1 MIGYKFLDTLISGF
15 IFPISNQCSI
25 CSKATSLLTILKKE
39 EGMKRLITMGL
50 AVVIAMTFLAVPVM
64 ADKTMDQIEKSG
76 KIRLGFREGSI
87 PFAFVDPKVGKHVGF
102 SVDMAGE
109 LAKYL
114 GMRFGKTI
122 QVVPFT
128 VTPKT
133 RIPMVVNGTV
143 DVEMGSTT
151 YTQKREEQ
159 ADFSMIFF
167 FSETTFLV
175 ATDSGVQSLED
186 LSGKIVGAA
195 RATTNLRAVEKLAD
209 EGKFKP
215 ANIVVTETHP
225 QGMLALKSGKI
236 DAYST
241 DRSLLEGLRMKDQN
255 PDKWMTVPFAI
266 AYEPY
271 AYIMREGQSD
281 FRDFVNNT
289 ILWSIHTG
297 KFNELYDKWM
307 GPNGVVPIPMSEAYK
322 QYLQMMVY
330 PISDEWWMK

>member
-1 MIGYKFLDTLISGF
+1 MKKFV
-15 IFPISNQCSI
+15 
-25 CSKATSLLTILKKE
+25 SLGLSFLLLV
-39 EGMKRLITMGL
+39 GML
-50 AVVIAMTFLAVPVM
+50 AAPVF
-64 ADKTMDQIEKSG
+64 ADDTMDQIEKNG
-76 KIRLGFREGSI
+76 VIKLGFREGSI

-102 SVDMAGE
+102 SVDMAGL
-109 LAKYL
+109 LAENL
-114 GMRFGKTI
+114 GKRFGKKI
-122 QVVPFT
+122 KIKPFT

-159 ADFSMIFF
+159 ADFGMIFF

-175 ATDSGVQSLED
+175 SKKSGIKSLED
-186 LSGKIVGAA
+186 LNGMRVGAA
-195 RATTNLRAVEKLAD
+195 RGTTNLRAVEALAK

-215 ANIVVTETHP
+215 KDIVVTETHP
-225 QGMLALKSGKI
+225 QGMLALRTGKI
-236 DAYST
+236 EAYST

-271 AYIMREGQSD
+271 AYILREGNSD

-289 ILWSIHTG
+289 ILWSIKTG
-297 KFNELYDKWM
+297 KFYEFYEKWM
-307 GPNGVVPIPMSEAYK
+307 GPKGVVPIPMSQAYK
-322 QYLQMMVY
+322 DYLEMMVY
-330 PISDEWWMK
+330 PISDEWWKK

>member
-1 MIGYKFLDTLISGF
+1 
-15 IFPISNQCSI
+15 
-25 CSKATSLLTILKKE
+25 
-39 EGMKRLITMGL
+39 MKRFSIMGL

-64 ADKTMDQIEKSG
+64 ADKTMDQIEKTG
-76 KIRLGFREGSI
+76 KIKLGFREGSI

-122 QVVPFT
+122 EIVPFT

-175 ATDSGVQSLED
+175 AKDSGVQSLED
-186 LSGKIVGAA
+186 LTGKIVGAA
-195 RATTNLRAVEKLAD
+195 RGTTNLRAVEKLAN

-215 ANIVVTETHP
+215 LNIVVTETHP

-297 KFNELYDKWM
+297 KFDALYDKWM
-307 GPNGVVPIPMSEAYK
+307 GPKGIVPIPMSQAYK

-330 PISDEWWMK
+330 PISDGWWMK

>member
-1 MIGYKFLDTLISGF
+1 
-15 IFPISNQCSI
+15 
-25 CSKATSLLTILKKE
+25 
-39 EGMKRLITMGL
+39 MKRLIILGL
-50 AVVIAMTFLAVPVM
+50 AVAIAMTFSAAPVM
-64 ADKTMDQIEKSG
+64 ADKTMDQIEKTG
-76 KIRLGFREGSI
+76 KIKLGFREGSI

-102 SVDMAGE
+102 SVNMAAE

-122 QVVPFT
+122 EIVPFT

-133 RIPMVVNGTV
+133 RIPMVVNGTI

-175 ATDSGVQSLED
+175 AKDSGIKSLAD
-186 LSGKIVGAA
+186 LSGKRVGAA
-195 RATTNLRAVEKLAD
+195 RATTNLRAVEKLAQ
-209 EGKFKP
+209 EGKFNP
-215 ANIVVTETHP
+215 AGIVVTETHP

-241 DRSLLEGLRMKDQN
+241 DRSLLEGLRMKDKN
-255 PDKWMTVPFAI
+255 PGDWMTVDFAI

-289 ILWSIHTG
+289 ILWSIQTG
-297 KFNELYDKWM
+297 KFFELYEKWM
-307 GPNGVVPIPMSEAYK
+307 GPNGVVPIPLSDAYQ

-330 PISDEWWMK
+330 PIEDGWWMK

>member
-1 MIGYKFLDTLISGF
+1 MKKFIGIGLMV
-15 IFPISNQCSI
+15 
-25 CSKATSLLTILKKE
+25 LLVT
-39 EGMKRLITMGL
+39 GL
-50 AVVIAMTFLAVPVM
+50 LAGPVL
-64 ADKTMDQIEKSG
+64 ADATMDRIEKTG
-76 KIRLGFREGSI
+76 KIKLGFREGSI

-109 LAKYL
+109 LANYL
-114 GMRFGKTI
+114 GMRFGKKI
-122 QVVPFT
+122 EIVPFT

-133 RIPMVVNGTV
+133 RIPMVVNGTI

-175 ATDSGVQSLED
+175 AKDSGIKTLSD
-186 LSGKIVGAA
+186 LNGKRVGAA
-195 RATTNLRAVEKLAD
+195 RGPTNLRAIEKLAD

-215 ANIVVTETHP
+215 KGIVVTETHP

-241 DRSLLEGLRMKDQN
+241 DRSLLEGLRMKDAN

-271 AYIMREGQSD
+271 AYITREGNSD

-289 ILWSIHTG
+289 VIWSIHTG
-297 KFNELYDKWM
+297 KFFELYEKWM
-307 GPNGVVPIPMSEAYK
+307 GPKGVVPIPMSEAYRN
-322 QYLQMMVY
+322 YLQMMVY
-330 PISDEWWMK
+330 PISDGWWKK

>member
-1 MIGYKFLDTLISGF
+1 MKKIGSISLA
-15 IFPISNQCSI
+15 CVMVM
-25 CSKATSLLTILKKE
+25 TLLT
-39 EGMKRLITMGL
+39 
-50 AVVIAMTFLAVPVM
+50 VPVL

-76 KIRLGFREGSI
+76 KIKLGFREGSI

-102 SVDMAGE
+102 SVDMANE
-109 LAKYL
+109 LANYL
-114 GMRFGKTI
+114 GMRFGKKI
-122 QVVPFT
+122 EIVPFT

-133 RIPMVVNGTV
+133 RIPMVVNGTI

-175 ATDSGVQSLED
+175 AKDSGIQSLED
-186 LSGKIVGAA
+186 LNGKRVGAA
-195 RATTNLRAVEKLAD
+195 RATTNLRAVETLAE

-215 ANIVVTETHP
+215 ADIVVTETHP

-289 ILWSIHTG
+289 IIWSIKTG
-297 KFNELYDKWM
+297 KFFELYDKWM
-307 GPNGVVPIPMSEAYK
+307 GPQGVVPIPMSDVYK
-322 QYLQMMVY
+322 NYLEMMVY
-330 PISDEWWMK
+330 PISDEWWKE

>member
-1 MIGYKFLDTLISGF
+1 MKKL
-15 IFPISNQCSI
+15 SI
-25 CSKATSLLTILKKE
+25 
-39 EGMKRLITMGL
+39 MGL
-50 AVVIAMTFLAVPVM
+50 AVVIAMTFLTVPVL
-64 ADKTMDQIEKSG
+64 ADKTMDRIEKTG
-76 KIRLGFREGSI
+76 KIKLGFREGSI

-122 QVVPFT
+122 KIIPFT

-159 ADFSMIFF
+159 ANFSMIFF

-175 ATDSGVQSLED
+175 AKDSGVQSLED
-186 LSGKIVGAA
+186 LNGRLVGAA
-195 RATTNLRAVEKLAD
+195 RATTNLRAVEKLAK

-215 ANIVVTETHP
+215 ANIIVTETHP

-241 DRSLLEGLRMKDQN
+241 DRSLLEGLRMKDRN

-289 ILWSIHTG
+289 IIWSIHNG
-297 KFNELYDKWM
+297 KFFELYEKWM
-307 GPNGVVPIPMSEAYK
+307 GPDGVVPIPMSEAYK

-330 PISDEWWMK
+330 PISDGWWKK

>member
-1 MIGYKFLDTLISGF
+1 MKKQIAIGLAIIMGM
-15 IFPISNQCSI
+15 
-25 CSKATSLLTILKKE
+25 SLL
-39 EGMKRLITMGL
+39 
-50 AVVIAMTFLAVPVM
+50 AAPVM
-64 ADKTMDQIEKSG
+64 ADQTMDQIEKTG
-76 KIRLGFREGSI
+76 KIKLGFREGSI

-102 SVDMAGE
+102 SVDMANE

-114 GMRFGKTI
+114 GMRFGKKI
-122 QVVPFT
+122 EIVPHT

-175 ATDSGVQSLED
+175 SKDSGIKTLTD
-186 LSGKIVGAA
+186 LNGKRVGAA
-195 RATTNLRAVEKLAD
+195 RGTTNLRAVEKLAK
-209 EGKFKP
+209 EGKFQPKDV
-215 ANIVVTETHP
+215 VVTETHP
-225 QGMLALKSGKI
+225 QGMLALKGGKI
-236 DAYST
+236 EAYST

-289 ILWSIHTG
+289 IIWSINNG
-297 KFNELYDKWM
+297 KFFEFYEKWM
-307 GPNGVVPIPMSEAYK
+307 GPKGVVPIPMSEAYRN
-322 QYLQMMVY
+322 YLQMMVY
-330 PISDEWWMK
+330 PISDEWWKK

>member
-1 MIGYKFLDTLISGF
+1 MKKLFSIGL
-15 IFPISNQCSI
+15 
-25 CSKATSLLTILKKE
+25 
-39 EGMKRLITMGL
+39 
-50 AVVIAMTFLAVPVM
+50 VVAMAIVLLAVPVM
-64 ADKTMDQIEKSG
+64 ADQTMDKIEKTG
-76 KIRLGFREGSI
+76 KIKLGFREGSI

-102 SVDMAGE
+102 SVDMAHE

-114 GMRFGKTI
+114 GMRFGKKI
-122 QVVPFT
+122 EIVPHT

-175 ATDSGVQSLED
+175 PKASGIKTLED
-186 LSGKIVGAA
+186 LNGKRVGAA
-195 RATTNLRAVEKLAD
+195 RGTTNLRAVEALAG
-209 EGKFKP
+209 ERKFNPKD
-215 ANIVVTETHP
+215 ILVTETHP

-236 DAYST
+236 EAYST

-271 AYIMREGQSD
+271 AYITREGQSD

-289 ILWSIHTG
+289 IIWSINNG
-297 KFNELYDKWM
+297 KFFELYEKWM
-307 GPNGVVPIPMSEAYK
+307 GPKGIVPIPMSEAYNN
-322 QYLQMMVY
+322 YLQMMVY
-330 PISDEWWMK
+330 PISNEWWKK

>member
-1 MIGYKFLDTLISGF
+1 MKKL
-15 IFPISNQCSI
+15 SI
-25 CSKATSLLTILKKE
+25 L
-39 EGMKRLITMGL
+39 GL
-50 AVVIAMTFLAVPVM
+50 AFIIATTFLAVPVL
-64 ADKTMDQIEKSG
+64 ADKTLEQIEKAG
-76 KIRLGFREGSI
+76 KIKLGFREGSI

-122 QVVPFT
+122 EIVPFT

-133 RIPMVVNGTV
+133 RIPMVVNGTI

-175 ATDSGVQSLED
+175 AKDSGVKRLED
-186 LSGKIVGAA
+186 LTGKRVGAA
-195 RATTNLRAVEKLAD
+195 RGTTNLRAVEKLAQ

-215 ANIVVTETHP
+215 AGIVVTETHP

-241 DRSLLEGLRMKDQN
+241 DRSLLEGLRMKAKN
-255 PDKWMTVPFAI
+255 PDSWMTVDFAI

-297 KFNELYDKWM
+297 KFFELYQKWM
-307 GPNGVVPIPMSEAYK
+307 GPNGVVPIPISEAYE

-330 PISDEWWMK
+330 PISDGWWKK

>member
-1 MIGYKFLDTLISGF
+1 
-15 IFPISNQCSI
+15 
-25 CSKATSLLTILKKE
+25 
-39 EGMKRLITMGL
+39 MKRLSIFGL
-50 AVVIAMTFLAVPVM
+50 ASVLAVSVLAVPVM
-64 ADKTMDQIEKSG
+64 ADKTMDQIEKTG
-76 KIRLGFREGSI
+76 KIKLGFREGSI

-122 QVVPFT
+122 EIVPFT

-175 ATDSGVQSLED
+175 AKDSGVQNLED
-186 LSGKIVGAA
+186 LNGKIVGAA
-195 RATTNLRAVEKLAD
+195 RATTNLRAVEKLAN

-271 AYIMREGQSD
+271 A
-281 FRDFVNNT
+281 
-289 ILWSIHTG
+289 
-297 KFNELYDKWM
+297 
-307 GPNGVVPIPMSEAYK
+307 
-322 QYLQMMVY
+322 
-330 PISDEWWMK
+330 

>member
-1 MIGYKFLDTLISGF
+1 
-15 IFPISNQCSI
+15 
-25 CSKATSLLTILKKE
+25 
-39 EGMKRLITMGL
+39 MKRFSIIGL

-64 ADKTMDQIEKSG
+64 ADKIMDQIEKTG
-76 KIRLGFREGSI
+76 KIKLGFREGSI
-87 PFAFVDPKVGKHVGF
+87 PFAFVDPKVGRHVGF

-109 LAKYL
+109 LARYL

-122 QVVPFT
+122 DIVPFT

-143 DVEMGSTT
+143 NVEMGSTT

-175 ATDSGVQSLED
+175 AKDSGVQSLED
-186 LSGKIVGAA
+186 LNGQLVGAA
-195 RATTNLRAVEKLAD
+195 RATTNLRAVEKLAK
-209 EGKFKP
+209 EGRFKP

-281 FRDFVNNT
+281 TRDFVNNT

-297 KFNELYDKWM
+297 KFDELYEKWM
-307 GPNGVVPIPMSEAYK
+307 GPEGVVPIPMSEAYK

-330 PISDEWWMK
+330 PISDGWWMK

>member
-1 MIGYKFLDTLISGF
+1 MKKL
-15 IFPISNQCSI
+15 SI
-25 CSKATSLLTILKKE
+25 V
-39 EGMKRLITMGL
+39 GL

-64 ADKTMDQIEKSG
+64 ADKTMDRIEKTG
-76 KIRLGFREGSI
+76 KIKLGFREGSI

-122 QVVPFT
+122 DIVPFT

-175 ATDSGVQSLED
+175 AKDSGVQSLED
-186 LSGKIVGAA
+186 LNGQLVGAA
-195 RATTNLRAVEKLAD
+195 RATTNLRAVEKLAK

-241 DRSLLEGLRMKDQN
+241 DRSLLEGLRMKSQN

-297 KFNELYDKWM
+297 KFDELYEKWM
-307 GPNGVVPIPMSEAYK
+307 GPKGVVPIPMSEAYK

-330 PISDEWWMK
+330 PISDGWWKK

>member
-1 MIGYKFLDTLISGF
+1 
-15 IFPISNQCSI
+15 
-25 CSKATSLLTILKKE
+25 
-39 EGMKRLITMGL
+39 MKRLFIMGL

-64 ADKTMDQIEKSG
+64 ADKTMDQIEKTG
-76 KIRLGFREGSI
+76 KVKLGFREGSI

-122 QVVPFT
+122 DIVPFT

-143 DVEMGSTT
+143 NVEMGSTT

-175 ATDSGVQSLED
+175 AKDSGVQSLED
-186 LSGKIVGAA
+186 LNGKFVGAA
-195 RATTNLRAVEKLAD
+195 RATTNLRAVEKLAK

-241 DRSLLEGLRMKDQN
+241 DRSLLEGLRMKSQN

-297 KFNELYDKWM
+297 KFDELYEKWM
-307 GPNGVVPIPMSEAYK
+307 GPKGVVPIPMSEAYK

-330 PISDEWWMK
+330 PISDGWWKK

>member
-1 MIGYKFLDTLISGF
+1 
-15 IFPISNQCSI
+15 
-25 CSKATSLLTILKKE
+25 
-39 EGMKRLITMGL
+39 MKRLSIMGL

-76 KIRLGFREGSI
+76 KIKLGFREGSI

-122 QVVPFT
+122 DIVPFT

-143 DVEMGSTT
+143 NVEMGSTT

-175 ATDSGVQSLED
+175 AKDSGVQSLED

-195 RATTNLRAVEKLAD
+195 RATTNLRAVEKLAQA
-209 EGKFKP
+209 GKFKP

-241 DRSLLEGLRMKDQN
+241 DRSLLEGLRMKDRT

-297 KFNELYDKWM
+297 KFDELYDKWM
-307 GPNGVVPIPMSEAYK
+307 GPKGVVPIPMSEAYK

-330 PISDEWWMK
+330 PISDGWWMK

>member
-1 MIGYKFLDTLISGF
+1 
-15 IFPISNQCSI
+15 
-25 CSKATSLLTILKKE
+25 
-39 EGMKRLITMGL
+39 
-50 AVVIAMTFLAVPVM
+50 MTFLAMPVM
-64 ADKTMDQIEKSG
+64 ADKTMDQIEKTG
-76 KIRLGFREGSI
+76 KIKLGFREGSI

-122 QVVPFT
+122 EIVPFT

-133 RIPMVVNGTV
+133 RIPMVVNGTI

-151 YTQKREEQ
+151 YTQKREDQ

-175 ATDSGVQSLED
+175 AKDSGVKSLQD
-186 LSGKIVGAA
+186 LSGKRVGGA
-195 RATTNLRAVEKLAD
+195 RGTTNLRAVENLAK
-209 EGKFKP
+209 EGKFDP
-215 ANIVVTETHP
+215 AGIIVTETHP

-241 DRSLLEGLRMKDQN
+241 DRSLLEGLRMKDKN
-255 PDKWMTVPFAI
+255 PDNWMTVDFAI

-271 AYIMREGQSD
+271 AYIMREGESD

-289 ILWSIHTG
+289 ILWSVHTG
-297 KFNELYDKWM
+297 KFFELYEKWM
-307 GPNGVVPIPMSEAYK
+307 GPNGVVPIPMSDAYK

-330 PISDEWWMK
+330 PISDGWWKK

>member
-1 MIGYKFLDTLISGF
+1 MK
-15 IFPISNQCSI
+15 PN
-25 CSKATSLLTILKKE
+25 LKKE
-39 EGMKRLITMGL
+39 DWMKRLMML
-50 AVVIAMTFLAVPVM
+50 VVSVSIATTFLAVPVM
-64 ADKTMDQIEKSG
+64 ADKTMDQIEKTG
-76 KIRLGFREGSI
+76 KIKLGFREGSI

-122 QVVPFT
+122 EIAPFT

-133 RIPMVVNGTV
+133 RIPMVVNGTI

-175 ATDSGVQSLED
+175 AKDSGIKTLQD
-186 LSGKIVGAA
+186 LSGKRVGAA
-195 RATTNLRAVEKLAD
+195 RATTNLRAVEKLAK
-209 EGKFKP
+209 EGKFDP
-215 ANIVVTETHP
+215 AGIIVTETHP

-241 DRSLLEGLRMKDQN
+241 DRSLLEGIRMKDKN
-255 PDKWMTVPFAI
+255 PDNWMTVDFAI

-271 AYIMREGQSD
+271 AYIMREGESD

-297 KFNELYDKWM
+297 KFFELYEKWM
-307 GPNGVVPIPMSEAYK
+307 GPNGVVPIPLSDAYK
-322 QYLQMMVY
+322 QYLEMMVY
-330 PISDEWWMK
+330 PISDGWWKK

>member
-1 MIGYKFLDTLISGF
+1 MKKL
-15 IFPISNQCSI
+15 SI
-25 CSKATSLLTILKKE
+25 
-39 EGMKRLITMGL
+39 MGL

-64 ADKTMDQIEKSG
+64 ADKTMDRIEKSG
-76 KIRLGFREGSI
+76 KIKLGFREGSI
-87 PFAFVDPKVGKHVGF
+87 PFAFVDPKVGRHVGF

-122 QVVPFT
+122 QIVPFT

-175 ATDSGVQSLED
+175 AKDSGVQSLED
-186 LSGKIVGAA
+186 LNGQLVGAA
-195 RATTNLRAVEKLAD
+195 RATTNLRAVEKLAK

-241 DRSLLEGLRMKDQN
+241 DRSLLEGLRMKSQN

-297 KFNELYDKWM
+297 KFDELYEKWM
-307 GPNGVVPIPMSEAYK
+307 GPKGVVPIPMSEAYK

-330 PISDEWWMK
+330 PISDGWWKK

>member
-1 MIGYKFLDTLISGF
+1 
-15 IFPISNQCSI
+15 
-25 CSKATSLLTILKKE
+25 
-39 EGMKRLITMGL
+39 MKRLSIMGL

-64 ADKTMDQIEKSG
+64 ADKTMDQIEKTG
-76 KIRLGFREGSI
+76 KIKLGFREGSI

-122 QVVPFT
+122 EIVPFT

-133 RIPMVVNGTV
+133 RIPMVVNGTI

-159 ADFSMIFF
+159 ADFGMIFF

-175 ATDSGVQSLED
+175 AKDSGVQSLED
-186 LSGKIVGAA
+186 LSGKRVGAA
-195 RATTNLRAVEKLAD
+195 RGTTNLRAVEKLAK

-215 ANIVVTETHP
+215 ADIVVTETHP

-241 DRSLLEGLRMKDQN
+241 DRSLLEGLRMKAQK

-289 ILWSIHTG
+289 ILWSIQNG
-297 KFNELYDKWM
+297 KFFELYEKWM
-307 GPNGVVPIPMSEAYK
+307 GPKGVVPIPMSEAYK

-330 PISDEWWMK
+330 PISDEWWKK

>member
-1 MIGYKFLDTLISGF
+1 MKK
-15 IFPISNQCSI
+15 PIKI
-25 CSKATSLLTILKKE
+25 ALAIILATSL
-39 EGMKRLITMGL
+39 
-50 AVVIAMTFLAVPVM
+50 LAVPVM
-64 ADKTMDQIEKSG
+64 ASKTMDQIEKTG
-76 KIRLGFREGSI
+76 KIKLGFREGSI
-87 PFAFVDPKVGKHVGF
+87 PFAYVDPKVGKHVGF
-102 SVDMAGE
+102 SVDMANE

-114 GMRFGKTI
+114 GMRFGKKI
-122 QVVPFT
+122 EIVPHT

-159 ADFSMIFF
+159 ADFSIIFF

-175 ATDSGVQSLED
+175 AKDSGIKTLTD
-186 LSGKIVGAA
+186 LTGKRVGGA
-195 RATTNLRAVEKLAD
+195 RGTTNLRAVEKLAK

-215 ANIVVTETHP
+215 KDIVVTETHP
-225 QGMLALKSGKI
+225 QGMLALKGGKI

-271 AYIMREGQSD
+271 AYILREGESD

-289 ILWSIHTG
+289 IIWSIHNG
-297 KFNELYDKWM
+297 KFFELYEKWM
-307 GPNGVVPIPMSEAYK
+307 GPKGVVPIPMSEAYRN
-322 QYLQMMVY
+322 YLEMMVY
-330 PISDEWWMK
+330 PISDEWWKK

>member
-1 MIGYKFLDTLISGF
+1 MKKLF
-15 IFPISNQCSI
+15 SI
-25 CSKATSLLTILKKE
+25 
-39 EGMKRLITMGL
+39 GL
-50 AVVIAMTFLAVPVM
+50 AVALAATFLVVPVL
-64 ADKTMDQIEKSG
+64 ADQTMDQIEKTG
-76 KIRLGFREGSI
+76 KIKLGFREGSI

-102 SVDMAGE
+102 SVDMANE

-122 QVVPFT
+122 EIQPFT

-133 RIPMVVNGTV
+133 RIPMVVNGTI

-151 YTQKREEQ
+151 YTQKREQQ

-175 ATDSGVQSLED
+175 AKDSGIQSLED
-186 LSGKIVGAA
+186 LNGKRVGGA
-195 RATTNLRAVEKLAD
+195 RATTNLKAVQNLAK

-215 ANIVVTETHP
+215 ADIVVTETHP

-281 FRDFVNNT
+281 FRDFVNDT
-289 ILWSIHTG
+289 IIWSIHNG
-297 KFNELYDKWM
+297 KFFELYEKWM
-307 GPNGVVPIPMSEAYK
+307 GPEGVVPIPMSEAYK

-330 PISDEWWMK
+330 PIEDEWWKK